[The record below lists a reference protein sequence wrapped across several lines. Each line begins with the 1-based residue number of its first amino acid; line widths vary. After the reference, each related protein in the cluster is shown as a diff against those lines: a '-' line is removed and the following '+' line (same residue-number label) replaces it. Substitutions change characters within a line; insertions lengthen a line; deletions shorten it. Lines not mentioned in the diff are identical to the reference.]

1 MKQLPG
7 LRTRTYPVP
16 KMDSAGAEGLSRRL
30 AGVAGV
36 REALVFASEGVAYL
50 KVDSTRFDERNVLKL
65 LSGEV

>member
-1 MKQLPG
+1 
-7 LRTRTYPVP
+7 
-16 KMDSAGAEGLSRRL
+16 MDSAGAEGLSRRL